1 MAASKQARGRR
12 HWQSKCLSYPKI
24 ISARNDDVIRTEP
37 VWRRRSRIAR
47 RLAPAARPCP
57 TPDVCASH
65 YNRPSTRSAP
75 AANAVRQRS
84 GRDPS
89 SRAEA
94 SRSGVQHRGS
104 ARATSVR
111 SGGPVSPWPGPDLRK
126 SARRHRHCRA
136 PNSSAPY
143 PREMPLPSAAPA
155 IRRSG
160 AA

>member
-1 MAASKQARGRR
+1 MRYVQSALLGQALRKLAATLPAASTNVVIVTHKPNIMDV
-12 HWQSKCLSYPKI
+12 SFPKI

-47 RLAPAARPCP
+47 RLALAARPCP
-57 TPDVCASH
+57 TPDACASH
-65 YNRPSTRSAP
+65 YNRQSTRSAP

-111 SGGPVSPWPGPDLRK
+111 SGDPVSP
-126 SARRHRHCRA
+126 
-136 PNSSAPY
+136 
-143 PREMPLPSAAPA
+143 
-155 IRRSG
+155 
-160 AA
+160 